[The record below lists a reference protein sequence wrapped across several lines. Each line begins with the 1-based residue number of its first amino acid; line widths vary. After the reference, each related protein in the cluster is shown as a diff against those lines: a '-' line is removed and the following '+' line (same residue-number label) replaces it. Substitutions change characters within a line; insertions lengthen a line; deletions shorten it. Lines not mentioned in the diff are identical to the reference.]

1 MRKCTECTANRYRVI
16 RGRKIDLGLWAPLA
30 GAIAGSAACLA
41 VALVC
46 PEPAVRADPR
56 MRIVVALKWS
66 AFAFLM
72 AFWVMD
78 PWVHYHPVA
87 AEARYNQ
94 PKRVLGQFLLRAV
107 VTGVVVG
114 LLSIGLED
122 LLLR

>member
-16 RGRKIDLGLWAPLA
+16 RGRKVDLGFWAPLA
-30 GAIAGSAACLA
+30 GAIAGSAASAALA
-41 VALVC
+41 FAWAA
-46 PEPAVRADPR
+46 PAERGDPR
-56 MRIVVALKWS
+56 MWLLLVPQWGV
-66 AFAFLM
+66 FAFLLF
-72 AFWVMD
+72 FWVLD

-114 LLSIGLED
+114 LLRVLEE
-122 LLLR
+122 LILG